1 MAPNPQCAA
10 LAAAKARKGLSYGE
24 IASQLNKPEQ
34 HVIDVCTGKVPPTSA
49 EFDALARVLGITGPT
64 PDKQY
69 QAIHHAEVFINA
81 VRLRM
86 RFSAPRSISPSPT
99 RASKRRT
106 LKQRRRSSTFGLQSD
121 SDDSDY
127 DSDRSYASEVS
138 ESSVASSSSS
148 GSFMYKSELEEQTQP
163 RPSATRNSLSSSERR
178 YIDETISAIRLRTRH
193 HDPYEEWEKD
203 TRRDA
208 FLSARKEQTQIQ
220 HQLSEKQER
229 LRLRQAQQIA
239 ELHARQVDD
248 VARKL
253 RDLQLHQQ
261 SEERRLKEV
270 WDHRAKQQWQRIEGV
285 IKQEEDKL
293 KAKLEAQRKV
303 REEEEKRQR
312 EAELKRRLLEEKKRQ
327 EEEAKKREEE
337 ESRRKQEETRRQ
349 RQEEDQRLLKEQQEK
364 AARTKAEQDQ
374 RQALGVSTALEDWRE
389 ARRALHQLK
398 TAATRPVK
406 SDKAVKSAWSA
417 LRRQITP
424 KIGQLTNDDQTI
436 SRIASQIFGL
446 LMPNP
451 PLPQPVYFSALS
463 SLSKAILLQA
473 ETEVTAEKR
482 AAIPLARVTRH
493 LLSALPSFHFIFL
506 AKLVQRVGSWSIPIV
521 IPPLDFDD
529 KPWSDDAARSKA
541 MGYRTN
547 GGEAFET
554 NSEYGIRVSG
564 IMRVFFQILA
574 IPVSQTDKPLPP
586 SFQLPRFW
594 IWFARMMSEPSLLVS
609 AVAPQVLFVA
619 LDVLGAEAKALW
631 GMQWVKVLGLLYE
644 GVTTGLGNGKFIGGD
659 SPEGKA
665 ARVRVQL
672 EVERLMGGQ

>member
-1 MAPNPQCAA
+1 
-10 LAAAKARKGLSYGE
+10 
-24 IASQLNKPEQ
+24 
-34 HVIDVCTGKVPPTSA
+34 
-49 EFDALARVLGITGPT
+49 
-64 PDKQY
+64 
-69 QAIHHAEVFINA
+69 
-81 VRLRM
+81 M

-99 RASKRRT
+99 RVSGRRT

-127 DSDRSYASEVS
+127 DSERSYASELS
-138 ESSVASSSSS
+138 DSSSAASSSSSSS
-148 GSFMYKSELEEQTQP
+148 GSFMYKSELEVQTQP
-163 RPSATRNSLSSSERR
+163 RPSAARNSLSSSERR
-178 YIDETISAIRLRTRH
+178 YVDETISAIRLRTRH

-220 HQLSEKQER
+220 HQLTEEQER
-229 LRLRQAQQIA
+229 LRLRQAQHTA
-239 ELHARQVDD
+239 ELHARQADE

-270 WDHRAKQQWQRIEGV
+270 WDTRAKQQWQRIEGV

-293 KAKLEAQRKV
+293 KAKLEAERKV

-337 ESRRKQEETRRQ
+337 ETKRKQEEERKQ
-349 RQEEDQRLLKEQQEK
+349 REEEEQRLQKEQQEK
-364 AARTKAEQDQ
+364 DERTKAERDQ
-374 RQALGVSTALEDWRE
+374 RQALGVSTALEDWRQ
-389 ARRALHQLK
+389 ARQALHQLK
-398 TAATRPVK
+398 TGATRPVK
-406 SDKAVKSAWSA
+406 ADKAVKSAWSA

-451 PLPQPVYFSALS
+451 SLPQQVYYSALS

-521 IPPLDFDD
+521 IPPVDFDG
-529 KPWSDDAARSKA
+529 KPWGDNASRLKA
-541 MGYRTN
+541 MGYRTS
-547 GGEAFET
+547 GGEAFES
-554 NSEYGIRVSG
+554 NSEYGIRISG

-619 LDVLGAEAKALW
+619 LDVLGGEAKALW
-631 GMQWVKVLGLLYE
+631 GIQWVKILGLLYE
-644 GVTTGLGNGKFIGGD
+644 GVTVGLGNGKFIGGD

-672 EVERLMGGQ
+672 EVERLMSGQ